1 MVLQRTVA
9 RAVFWWF
16 WIVTALALM
25 VLLCNLWIVNQARP
39 YTYFSMDSL
48 PVREAALVLGTS
60 KGVSGGGDNLYFKYR
75 MEATSALFKQGKVKY
90 LILSGNNDSEYYNEP
105 QDMQTALLSL
115 GVPADAMILDFS
127 GKRTYDSVLRTKY
140 LFKQDSIIIV
150 SQNFHTARAL
160 YIAHQEGLDAIAF
173 AAQDVPDGY
182 SYFTLIRE
190 YLARVKA
197 ILDVQLLKPST
208 NLSSN
213 EEIKRLE

>member
-105 QDMQTALLSL
+105 QDM
-115 GVPADAMILDFS
+115 
-127 GKRTYDSVLRTKY
+127 
-140 LFKQDSIIIV
+140 
-150 SQNFHTARAL
+150 
-160 YIAHQEGLDAIAF
+160 
-173 AAQDVPDGY
+173 
-182 SYFTLIRE
+182 
-190 YLARVKA
+190 
-197 ILDVQLLKPST
+197 
-208 NLSSN
+208 
-213 EEIKRLE
+213 